1 MAEEEKADD
10 VAIAWEQG
18 RATNLENWEE
28 RVPIHERDY
37 GLEEYRADPDHLS
50 PVVRHDLAALAPF
63 LPDGTV
69 AGLDLCHLQCHIGT
83 DTLSFARAGA
93 RVTGVDFSPSAL
105 ATAARLADELG
116 LRATWVES
124 DVLEA
129 ASAVEGW
136 FDVVYTSIGTITWL
150 ADLDRWAAQIAGLLR
165 PGGVFYFRDAHP
177 TLLTIDPDAD
187 GLVVRDRYFANG
199 LAQRWESEFTY
210 TGDTRMQSARTYE
223 WPHPV
228 SEIVNALL
236 GAGLHVVRLDE
247 GRTLPWRYSPRMVDV
262 GDGQWAWPG
271 DEPDLIPCTLTVV
284 ARAAG

>member
-1 MAEEEKADD
+1 SRCRTRAGEARCPRSSWLLLSCRTSVSGSQHHPPQAAGAGPASRTDAGITVRRSASVREDRRMAEEEKADD

-50 PVVRHDLAALAPF
+50 PVVRHDLAALAPL
-63 LPDGTV
+63 LPAGTV

-93 RVTGVDFSPSAL
+93 HVTGVDFSPSAL

-150 ADLDRWAAQIAGLLR
+150 ADLDRWAAQI
-165 PGGVFYFRDAHP
+165 
-177 TLLTIDPDAD
+177 
-187 GLVVRDRYFANG
+187 
-199 LAQRWESEFTY
+199 
-210 TGDTRMQSARTYE
+210 
-223 WPHPV
+223 
-228 SEIVNALL
+228 
-236 GAGLHVVRLDE
+236 
-247 GRTLPWRYSPRMVDV
+247 
-262 GDGQWAWPG
+262 
-271 DEPDLIPCTLTVV
+271 
-284 ARAAG
+284 

>member
-1 MAEEEKADD
+1 A
-10 VAIAWEQG
+10 QG
-18 RATNLENWEE
+18 RLRPRGSPDGRGGEGGRRRDRLGAGRAANLENWEE

-37 GLEEYRADPDHLS
+37 GLEEYRAGPDHLS

-63 LPDGTV
+63 LPAGTV

-93 RVTGVDFSPSAL
+93 HVTGVDFSPSAL
-105 ATAARLADELG
+105 AMAARLADELR
-116 LRATWVES
+116 LQATWVES

-187 GLVVRDRYFANG
+187 GLLVRDRYFANG

-210 TGDTRMQSARTYE
+210 TG
-223 WPHPV
+223 
-228 SEIVNALL
+228 
-236 GAGLHVVRLDE
+236 
-247 GRTLPWRYSPRMVDV
+247 
-262 GDGQWAWPG
+262 
-271 DEPDLIPCTLTVV
+271 
-284 ARAAG
+284 